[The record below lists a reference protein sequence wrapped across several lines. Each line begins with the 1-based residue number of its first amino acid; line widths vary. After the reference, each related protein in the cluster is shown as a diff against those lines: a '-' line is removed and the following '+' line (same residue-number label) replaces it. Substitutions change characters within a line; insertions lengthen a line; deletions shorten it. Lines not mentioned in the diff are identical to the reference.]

1 MIQSSMNKIL
11 LALVLT
17 VSFTY
22 AQTLSFPAD
31 KPVLMVDFPQTWG
44 VELDKEEVAGVIA
57 MSADETV
64 EINLWMLDQTKVDK
78 NPDKAIETAINDI
91 STLINDN
98 ITDFNITKQ
107 ENGEIDGIKYISIE
121 GKGIDNE
128 TKKETQ
134 VYAEILTP
142 NEKNIFVMLYW
153 ASEDAESKNKKDIDH
168 VFESI
173 QKVK

>member
-1 MIQSSMNKIL
+1 MIQSSINKMF

-22 AQTLSFPAD
+22 AKAISLPTD
-31 KPVLMVDFPQTWG
+31 KPVLTVDFPETWST
-44 VELDKEEVAGVIA
+44 EDDKDEVAGVIA

-64 EINLWMLDQTKVDK
+64 EVNLWMLDQAKVDK
-78 NPDKAIETAINDI
+78 NPGKAVESAINDI
-91 STLINDN
+91 STLIGDN
-98 ITDFNITKQ
+98 VSDFNITKQ

-153 ASEDAESKNKKDIDH
+153 ASEENEAKNKKEIDH